1 MQNGETN
8 QKIGIFKPS
17 WARVE
22 DDIVIPDK
30 SELMTKLNLMPVS
43 ESSKEPITASESD
56 CVVVDDDTSSIPESS
71 LCDMLK
77 ISHVPASRACDVS
90 KRCKSKRNQHDEL
103 SNDLA
108 LQSLGRSLL
117 NIDVSSGLGRRI
129 KNCLLQLQVNISHT
143 STVGTVKHS
152 LEADK
157 HSLSYESFCRTPV
170 KNGLTGRLRNRC
182 EEFPIKFRLKGRGSK
197 QYCHEFKFNARDRHL
212 FCLRFDTGL
221 DQQSRLLKKRFS
233 GCFVKVLQ
241 LKETDITDWK
251 QSQAVQKDLQ
261 VENRWRK
268 KNPRFQKPC
277 PRTKRRSHQMKF
289 SQKKQSDDI
298 IAISSDSEVEEIAS
312 NEFSDDRTNIDNSE
326 SMSLL
331 FKCHVCNVE
340 IVHSSND
347 DYLIS
352 EHYRSV
358 HSIDNIRVLREVVN
372 GQVMLNIVSKK
383 TPRANVNGQHVANA
397 PHLAAGDS
405 GLSKSLN
412 FLVNGAK
419 DGKDT
424 TVMRSKVLPSN
435 VPPHISR
442 ASRQLFAG
450 KPSTK
455 KIGPFEVICLD

>member
-1 MQNGETN
+1 M
-8 QKIGIFKPS
+8 
-17 WARVE
+17 
-22 DDIVIPDK
+22 
-30 SELMTKLNLMPVS
+30 
-43 ESSKEPITASESD
+43 
-56 CVVVDDDTSSIPESS
+56 
-71 LCDMLK
+71 
-77 ISHVPASRACDVS
+77 
-90 KRCKSKRNQHDEL
+90 
-103 SNDLA
+103 
-108 LQSLGRSLL
+108 
-117 NIDVSSGLGRRI
+117 
-129 KNCLLQLQVNISHT
+129 NISHT

-197 QYCHEFKFNARDRHL
+197 QYCHEFKFTARDRHL

-221 DQQSRLLKKRFS
+221 DQQSRLLKKRFNR
-233 GCFVKVLQ
+233 CFVKVLQ
-241 LKETDITDWK
+241 LKETDIADWK

-289 SQKKQSDDI
+289 PQKKQSDDI

-312 NEFSDDRTNIDNSE
+312 NEFSDANDRTSIDNSE

-383 TPRANVNGQHVANA
+383 PSRANVNGQHAANA
-397 PHLAAGDS
+397 PHHLAAGDS